1 MLGGRVAV
9 VWLVTTSSRMVT
21 GEKPSCSLL
30 LTGPEGVS
38 TYTVTSTE
46 LNVNFAAESVE
57 TTGSG
62 DLLSDRQPSYLAI
75 YTAEHLQIDAD

>member
-1 MLGGRVAV
+1 MLGGRVAL
-9 VWLVTTSSRMVT
+9 VWLATTSSRMVT

-57 TTGSG
+57 ATGSG
-62 DLLSDRQPSYLAI
+62 DLLSTFLSCN
-75 YTAEHLQIDAD
+75 LQCTRPTD